1 MVQKHGPQ
9 FFSLILNP
17 FYPTQPR
24 MSLHPELV
32 NSTSSRPP
40 CQMLGSLLKSIFT
53 AGLVLAISL
62 AGFQERNLFAMD
74 DKALTPATKML
85 PEETQAMVVLP
96 DSDRFLNTWNR
107 TELGKLAADPRMK
120 PFWEGQNQEIQ
131 GRLQEAGLQLSLD
144 FDDLSDI
151 AGGQSAIA
159 WIARP
164 SVAAKPFSVALIM
177 DVAGR
182 TAPAQDFLKKVDSQL
197 QSKGAVAKS
206 LDVSGA
212 TVTHYFTAKAAGEP
226 RARESYY
233 ALSKDQMIATDDLET
248 IKELLAAQDGTRKNS
263 LADSALF
270 QSVQS
275 KIKNE
280 GEEPEIEYFVR
291 PIGFAKLL
299 RSISGKPSN
308 NQADVLKILEGEGFA
323 GIQCFAGN
331 VQISSD
337 SFDFFHNGFAMATP
351 PLSRSVQIL
360 DFPNLD
366 KLIPPTWINKE
377 SASVLSFSWNLK
389 DAFPKFD
396 GIVDAYVGKDTFKA
410 VTDGIRTDPNGPQID
425 IIKDVLPYTSSEFH
439 VVTEI
444 VKPIGPLSKRS
455 MVFLKLNDPD
465 QKLPK
470 VLEKYGKSEPN
481 ATPIDI
487 EGFRVWRIKND
498 SEEEVELD
506 FDKDDSVQKE
516 MQTDEEQPLLDQ
528 WAISIVDGYFIFASD
543 AEMITDTIRN
553 AKANEGAFMKEPDVA
568 GLAKILN
575 TVAANDSHSFIQ
587 MTRSARAFEMQYEMF
602 REGTLP
608 DSKSM
613 LATILDKI
621 LKPKGRPSQQ
631 KVDGK
636 ALPPFSM
643 IQDFFTPSGGVVRT
657 EADGWSLQ
665 SFILS
670 K

>member
-1 MVQKHGPQ
+1 
-9 FFSLILNP
+9 
-17 FYPTQPR
+17 

-40 CQMLGSLLKSIFT
+40 CQMIGSLLKSIFT
-53 AGLVLAISL
+53 AGWILVMTLAS
-62 AGFQERNLFAMD
+62 FQERSLFAMD
-74 DKALTPATKML
+74 DKPLTPAAKML

-96 DSDRFLNTWNR
+96 DSERFLNTWNR

-144 FDDLSDI
+144 FDDLGDI

-159 WIARP
+159 WIVRP
-164 SVAAKPFSVALIM
+164 SIADKPFSVALIM

-182 TAPAQDFLKKVDSQL
+182 NAPAQDFLKKVDTQL

-206 LDVSGA
+206 LDVSET
-212 TVTHYFTAKAAGEP
+212 TVTQYLTPKIAGEP

-233 ALSKDQMIATDDLET
+233 VLSKDQMIATDDFLT

-263 LADSALF
+263 LADSTLF

-275 KIKNE
+275 KINND
-280 GEEPEIEYFVR
+280 GEAPEIEYFVR

-323 GIQCFAGN
+323 GIQCVAGN
-331 VQISSD
+331 IQISSD
-337 SFDFFHNGFAMATP
+337 SFDFFHNGFVMATP

-481 ATPIDI
+481 ATPID
-487 EGFRVWRIKND
+487 
-498 SEEEVELD
+498 
-506 FDKDDSVQKE
+506 
-516 MQTDEEQPLLDQ
+516 
-528 WAISIVDGYFIFASD
+528 
-543 AEMITDTIRN
+543 
-553 AKANEGAFMKEPDVA
+553 
-568 GLAKILN
+568 
-575 TVAANDSHSFIQ
+575 
-587 MTRSARAFEMQYEMF
+587 
-602 REGTLP
+602 
-608 DSKSM
+608 
-613 LATILDKI
+613 
-621 LKPKGRPSQQ
+621 
-631 KVDGK
+631 
-636 ALPPFSM
+636 
-643 IQDFFTPSGGVVRT
+643 
-657 EADGWSLQ
+657 
-665 SFILS
+665 
-670 K
+670 